1 MASEVAYINKNML
14 KWARSETPFADAPEV
29 IASRLNISIE
39 RFLSW
44 EDEASD
50 EYPSLARAK
59 EIAKIYKMPVAA
71 FYLAAPQIKASFRF
85 SFIVISM
92 MWHADYCFRLI
103 VICCWNP
110 DMPVLTGYGRSS
122 CYCFAAESFGS
133 MPHLFLFPIRS
144 VILGTSSLI

>member
-59 EIAKIYKMPVAA
+59 EIATEIRNARNNHGICWVQVYKNGKYNGEYAI
-71 FYLAAPQIKASFRF
+71 IK
-85 SFIVISM
+85 
-92 MWHADYCFRLI
+92 
-103 VICCWNP
+103 
-110 DMPVLTGYGRSS
+110 
-122 CYCFAAESFGS
+122 
-133 MPHLFLFPIRS
+133 
-144 VILGTSSLI
+144 

>member
-71 FYLAAPQIKASFRF
+71 FYLAAPPSRKPVPYQDRRTFNSDSAGKLSPELYSEINR
-85 SFIVISM
+85 VISERE
-92 MWHADYCFRLI
+92 AILDYSL
-103 VICCWNP
+103 
-110 DMPVLTGYGRSS
+110 LLS
-122 CYCFAAESFGS
+122 ESFFQNS
-133 MPHLFLFPIRS
+133 K
-144 VILGTSSLI
+144 

>member
-71 FYLAAPQIKASFRF
+71 FYLAAPPSRKSHPAAP
-85 SFIVISM
+85 
-92 MWHADYCFRLI
+92 WL
-103 VICCWNP
+103 W
-110 DMPVLTGYGRSS
+110 SS
-122 CYCFAAESFGS
+122 IIPGARYAPC
-133 MPHLFLFPIRS
+133 M
-144 VILGTSSLI
+144 SSAVP